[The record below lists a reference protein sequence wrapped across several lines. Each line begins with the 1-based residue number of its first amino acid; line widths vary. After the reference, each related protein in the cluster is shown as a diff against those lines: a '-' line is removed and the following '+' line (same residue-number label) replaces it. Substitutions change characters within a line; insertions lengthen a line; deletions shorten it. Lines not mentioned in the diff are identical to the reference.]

1 MPIFYRSWRCN
12 IPTKDIEMDFQG
24 TAGRVVLEKQ
34 ESDALK
40 KQGWSTLSNLQLR
53 EDKG

>member
-1 MPIFYRSWRCN
+1 
-12 IPTKDIEMDFQG
+12 MDFQG

-40 KQGWSTLSNLQLR
+40 KQGVVNVI
-53 EDKG
+53 